1 MGDDA
6 GPPLIRP
13 RARPRPPSVSAL
25 RAAYGGCAPTRAC
38 GRSPKGKGFLFY
50 KLFIDFTL
58 TKRCPGGGL
67 FGGGGRG
74 QTARLQGAGGG
85 DGFFQG
91 RRGGLL
97 DGGRVGTGQN
107 QHILAAGVVILINC
121 LLYTSPS
128 PRD

>member
-6 GPPLIRP
+6 GLPLIRP

-38 GRSPKGKGFLFY
+38 GRSPKGEGFLFY

-67 FGGGGRG
+67 FGGGGGG
-74 QTARLQGAGGG
+74 QTVRLQGAGGG
-85 DGFFQG
+85 DGFF
-91 RRGGLL
+91 
-97 DGGRVGTGQN
+97 
-107 QHILAAGVVILINC
+107 
-121 LLYTSPS
+121 
-128 PRD
+128 